1 MSLEQ
6 LGKYKII
13 KTIGEG
19 GFGVVYLAEDNIG
32 LRVAL
37 KVLHPQVAADEM
49 LAAYFKREA
58 KALARLS
65 HPNIVS
71 IHGYDEIEGRSFIV
85 MEYIEG
91 TSLST
96 LLSSGQT
103 LPLAQVLSIFRQ
115 ALLALEHA
123 HNKGVIHRD
132 MKPANMMLTIDGKTK
147 IADFGI
153 ARLADSEKLT
163 RTGTGAGSL
172 LYMSPE
178 QIKGKD
184 IDHRSDIYSLGVSLY
199 QVLTGTTPF
208 SGDSDYEIMSKQLND
223 PPPPLRQ
230 LRSDLPKSLEALILK
245 AMAKKKED
253 RFQTAAEMA
262 DALGRVQSEIGVEGA
277 DQERTEVSRHVVGAG
292 ETVLT
297 TSPGPKFPVKLVGAI
312 SGVVIVI
319 MVVLL
324 FVVKPFGK
332 KEEKGGG
339 VIDTTTVA
347 SSASFSDSLGQVQ
360 QAFNEAD
367 YSAALALATNL
378 SGSASGSASD
388 KLQLLKIRAAADVM
402 LGDSSAAERE
412 FATLFSQSRTAG
424 FPAGEFPSEVASLW
438 QNYQERQRP
447 VSQEVNVAISVTDWS
462 FFKPVKV
469 SFDDN
474 SNSKK
479 YNGGEVSFTAKV
491 RPNPY
496 DVMVLA
502 DVYRFTDTV
511 YVTGGDRSKTIK
523 LSRDRSTLRVTAKN
537 MANPDEF
544 VYAQVYVDGQL
555 IKDKASGTTCDTPCE
570 SDFYD
575 GPHKVWIKHDQYEVI
590 DPPKYLSL
598 TGNSR
603 VEFRVRPR

>member
-13 KTIGEG
+13 RTIGEG

-32 LRVAL
+32 LQVAL

-91 TSLST
+91 TSLSA
-96 LLSSGQT
+96 LLASGQT
-103 LPLAQVLSIFRQ
+103 PPLPQVLSIFRQ
-115 ALLALEHA
+115 ALSALDHA

-132 MKPANMMLTIDGKTK
+132 MKPANMILTVDGKTK

-184 IDHRSDIYSLGVSLY
+184 IDLRSDIYSVGVSLY
-199 QVLTGTTPF
+199 QILTGTCPF
-208 SGDSDYEIMSKQLND
+208 TGDSDYEIMSKQLND

-230 LRSDLPKSLEALILK
+230 LRPDLPESLEALILK
-245 AMAKKKED
+245 AMSKKKED

-262 DALGRVQSEIGVEGA
+262 NALDRIKREIGVESV
-277 DQERTEVSRHVVGAG
+277 DQERTEVSRHVVNVG

-297 TSPGPKFPVKLVGAI
+297 PTPGPKFPVKLIGAI
-312 SGVVIVI
+312 GGVVILVL
-319 MVVLL
+319 VVLL

-332 KEEKGGG
+332 KEEKGGA
-339 VIDTTTVA
+339 VKDTTQVA
-347 SSASFSDSLGQVQ
+347 PLVTFGDSLRQVREAFKEAEYQSALSMAATLSSSAS
-360 QAFNEAD
+360 A
-367 YSAALALATNL
+367 SAA
-378 SGSASGSASD
+378 D

-402 LGDSSAAERE
+402 LGDSSSADRE
-412 FATLFSQSRTAG
+412 FASLWSQSKTAVFAAAE
-424 FPAGEFPSEVASLW
+424 FPAEVASYW
-438 QNYQERQRP
+438 KKYQESQHP
-447 VSQEVNVAISVTDWS
+447 VSQEVNVAISVSNWS
-462 FFKPVKV
+462 FFKPVEV
-469 SFDDN
+469 SFDGK
-474 SNSKK
+474 SKK
-479 YNGGEVSFTAKV
+479 YNGGEIDFTAKV
-491 RPNPY
+491 RTNPY
-496 DVMVLA
+496 EVMVLA

-511 YVTGGDRSKTIK
+511 YVTGGNRSKTIK
-523 LSRDRSTLRVTAKN
+523 LSRDQSTLKVTARN
-537 MANPDEF
+537 VSDPDEF
-544 VYAQVYVDGQL
+544 VYAQVYVDGQ
-555 IKDKASGTTCDTPCE
+555 IVKDKASGTTCDTPC
-570 SDFYD
+570 DANFYD
-575 GPHKVWIKHDQYEVI
+575 GPHKVWIKHERYQVV
-590 DPPKYLSL
+590 DPPKYLNL
-598 TGNSR
+598 TGSTR